1 MPISRRSFIASLGAG
16 SAGMASFPLVAGRG
30 REALMAQGTDARRA
44 DRLLAAA
51 PGVIRIDS
59 NENPNGPGD
68 RVLAE
73 IRKHLD
79 ESNRYPVRS
88 EDDLRDAIAA
98 VHGIRP
104 EQVILGTGSGELL
117 RAAVSAFTSRE
128 RGLVSPEPTFEL
140 PANWARF
147 IGAPVVAPRVDRE
160 MRFDLDA
167 MAAQGRGAGLAYLC
181 NPNNPTATVHSR
193 GDVGSYVELVN
204 RNSPET
210 TVLIDEA
217 YFEYVDA
224 PDYATAVPA
233 ALANP
238 RVVVTRTFSKVFGMA
253 GLRIGYA
260 VGQPATL
267 ARMAAWLLGSNVSQ
281 LSLVAAALAVGDRA
295 HIAIEQRRNRATRDY
310 TREYFSKAGLRSARS
325 DANFMMV
332 DIGRDARQFKLDC
345 IKHKVAVGRQFASHP
360 TWARVSFGTM
370 TEMRKAVGVFSQVL
384 GEG

>member
-253 GLRIGYA
+253 GLRIG
-260 VGQPATL
+260 
-267 ARMAAWLLGSNVSQ
+267 
-281 LSLVAAALAVGDRA
+281 
-295 HIAIEQRRNRATRDY
+295 
-310 TREYFSKAGLRSARS
+310 
-325 DANFMMV
+325 
-332 DIGRDARQFKLDC
+332 
-345 IKHKVAVGRQFASHP
+345 
-360 TWARVSFGTM
+360 
-370 TEMRKAVGVFSQVL
+370 
-384 GEG
+384 

>member
-1 MPISRRSFIASLGAG
+1 
-16 SAGMASFPLVAGRG
+16 MASFPLVAGRG

-73 IRKHLD
+73 IRKHLG

-104 EQVILGTGSGELL
+104 EQVVLGTGSGELL

-193 GDVGSYVELVN
+193 GDVGAYVELVN

-224 PDYATAVPA
+224 PDYATAIPA

-281 LSLVAAALAVGDRA
+281 LSLVAATLAVGDRA
-295 HIAIEQRRNRATRDY
+295 HIAVEQRRNRAARDY
-310 TREYFSKAGLRSARS
+310 TLGYFSKAGLRSARS

-360 TWARVSFGTM
+360 TWTRVSFGTM
-370 TEMRKAVGVFSQVL
+370 PEMRKAVEVFSQVL